1 MFWKTVILFFSNK
14 GSSGSNMKL
23 VEKGEVLQDDKKI
36 AGKLNTFFKNA
47 VSTLDANE
55 NSSTINPK
63 SQKFLRLN

>member
-1 MFWKTVILFFSNK
+1 
-14 GSSGSNMKL
+14 MKL

-36 AGKLNTFFKNA
+36 AEKLNTFFKNA

-55 NSSTINPK
+55 NPK